1 MERQYQRLAPPHG
14 ADRAGAGGAGDD
26 AAEVE
31 RVGALRH
38 QGDLV
43 AARAT
48 GVAMADAA
56 APDIT
61 TARHAWERCMALQC
75 LALLCWRSTTS
86 TQFIELG
93 TG

>member
-48 GVAMADAA
+48 GVALADAA
-56 APDIT
+56 APDAAS
-61 TARHAWERCMALQC
+61 ARHGTRRARHVVRRRN
-75 LALLCWRSTTS
+75 ALLCSCH
-86 TQFIELG
+86 QP
-93 TG
+93 